1 MPFYLLQV
9 SYTPGAWKRMHDD
22 PNLAMCYKTIQ
33 PAVTRNGGKLHN
45 AWLSFGEYDSVC
57 IVEVADNK
65 TAATVS
71 IELSAG
77 GLFGSVKT
85 TPLIPVD
92 DGRDALSKA
101 KI

>member
-1 MPFYLLQV
+1 MPFYLVQA

-22 PNLAMCYKTIQ
+22 PRVAMCYKTIE
-33 PAVTRNGGKLHN
+33 PVVTGHGGKFHN
-45 AWLSFGEYDSVC
+45 AWLSFGEYDAVC
-57 IVEVADNK
+57 IVEMPDNK
-65 TAATVS
+65 SAATVS
-71 IELSAG
+71 IELSGG

-85 TPLIPVD
+85 TPLITVD